1 MADFRSNV
9 TISLIYIR
17 HNTPKIMTQDKVAQ
31 FQTVIQQDPSLK
43 AQLTAAAGDMEA
55 ASKIA
60 KERGYDLNPEELQQA
75 LTQESNEDLAQAV
88 NPGVAPRQQ
97 LT

>member
-1 MADFRSNV
+1 
-9 TISLIYIR
+9 
-17 HNTPKIMTQDKVAQ
+17 MTNAQVSQ
-31 FQTVIQQDPSLK
+31 FQTAIQQDESLK
-43 AQLTAAAGDMEA
+43 AQLTAAAGDVEA
-55 ASKIA
+55 CSKIA
-60 KERGYDLNPEELQQA
+60 KEHGYDLTADELQRA

>member
-1 MADFRSNV
+1 MTDD
-9 TISLIYIR
+9 
-17 HNTPKIMTQDKVAQ
+17 KITQ
-31 FQTVIQQDPSLK
+31 FQTAIQQDPSLK
-43 AQLTAAAGDMEA
+43 DQLTAAAGDIEA
-55 ASKIA
+55 CSQIA
-60 KERGYDLNPEELQQA
+60 KEHGYDLTPAELQKA

>member
-1 MADFRSNV
+1 MTDD
-9 TISLIYIR
+9 
-17 HNTPKIMTQDKVAQ
+17 KITQ
-31 FQTVIQQDPSLK
+31 FQTAIQQDPSLK
-43 AQLTAAAGDMEA
+43 EQLTAAAGDVEA
-55 ASKIA
+55 CSKIA
-60 KERGYDLNPEELQQA
+60 KEHGYDLTAEELQKA